1 MAPGRSAADGNR
13 LDARALLRSNDLFR
27 GLDAAALEEIVDLG
41 YSTPMRQGEI
51 LYLQGDPGACLFVVL
66 AGEVRISASG
76 PDGQELHL
84 NTLSAGDV
92 MGEIAL
98 MDGGSRTATATAT
111 RDGRLFRIDRV
122 DFLGLA
128 ERTPDIT
135 WQLLQLLCRR
145 VRWTST
151 LLADS
156 VFLSPEAR
164 LAKRLLAIAAATGTP
179 VPGGHEIRLSQ
190 TELAGYLNL
199 ARQFVN
205 RMLQT
210 LQSEGVVELGRGR
223 MIIRDPDR
231 LLRLSAG

>member
-1 MAPGRSAADGNR
+1 MTQEKKSEGGRPDP
-13 LDARALLRSNDLFR
+13 RALLRANDLFR
-27 GLDAAALEEIVDLG
+27 GLDETALDEIVALG
-41 YSTPMRQGEI
+41 YSRPMRQGDV
-51 LYLQGDPGACLFVVL
+51 LYLQGDPGDCLFVIL
-66 AGEVRISASG
+66 AGEVRISANG

-98 MDGGSRTATATAT
+98 MDGGTRTATATAT

-128 ERTPDIT
+128 ERMPEIS
-135 WQLLQLLCRR
+135 WQLLQLLCKR

-179 VPGGHEIRLSQ
+179 AEDGYEIRLSQ

-205 RMLQT
+205 RMLQS
-210 LQSEGVVELGRGR
+210 LQSDGIVRLGRGR
-223 MIIRDPDR
+223 MAIRDPDR
-231 LLRLSAG
+231 LLKLAAG

>member
-1 MAPGRSAADGNR
+1 MTQEKKSEGGRPDP
-13 LDARALLRSNDLFR
+13 RALLRANDLFR
-27 GLDAAALEEIVDLG
+27 GLEEAALDEIVDLG
-41 YSTPMRQGEI
+41 YSRPMRQGDV
-51 LYLQGDPGACLFVVL
+51 LYLQGDPGDCLFVIL
-66 AGEVRISASG
+66 AGEVRISANG

-98 MDGGSRTATATAT
+98 MDGGTRTATATAT

-128 ERTPDIT
+128 GRMPEIS
-135 WQLLQLLCRR
+135 WQLLQLLCKR

-179 VPGGHEIRLSQ
+179 AEDGYDIRLSQ

-205 RMLQT
+205 RMLQS
-210 LQSEGVVELGRGR
+210 LQSDGIVRLGRGR
-223 MIIRDPDR
+223 MAIRDPDR
-231 LLRLSAG
+231 LLKLAAG